1 MACARDVTE
10 LPAQRASL
18 LLTAQDEASSVSQK
32 ARLLPLS
39 RVPLGLTLPSG
50 SLSCA
55 DSSLWHVL
63 SANCHHLSN
72 PTPPSRPNSN
82 ATF

>member
-18 LLTAQDEASSVSQK
+18 LLTAQDEASSQR

-39 RVPLGLTLPSG
+39 RVPLGL
-50 SLSCA
+50 
-55 DSSLWHVL
+55 DSPFWEPVL
-63 SANCHHLSN
+63 C
-72 PTPPSRPNSN
+72 
-82 ATF
+82 

>member
-1 MACARDVTE
+1 MACARDVTA

-39 RVPLGLTLPSG
+39 RVPLGL
-50 SLSCA
+50 
-55 DSSLWHVL
+55 DSPFWEPLL
-63 SANCHHLSN
+63 C
-72 PTPPSRPNSN
+72 
-82 ATF
+82 